1 MGHLQCRQRS
11 QFKEQS
17 TLLACIATH
26 RFWAG
31 TLRNTTNRAPLL
43 NHFKAAI
50 ALPGDA
56 ALSRDEL
63 KHLNPNNVVSSFISF
78 SKDYCPT
85 S

>member
-1 MGHLQCRQRS
+1 
-11 QFKEQS
+11 
-17 TLLACIATH
+17 
-26 RFWAG
+26 
-31 TLRNTTNRAPLL
+31 LL

-78 SKDYCPT
+78 SKDYRPT